1 MKVEVVGSTKPDY
14 LIQHDEA
21 LRFSGIAAGVCYM
34 PHTMQLLSDEPVERT
49 IKRIRGCIRNGHH
62 SVLEHIVFNLYLEN
76 IPKILAM
83 ILNNEKVYATSEKS
97 SRYTEIHLDTADGRL
112 YQKWVPIFEE
122 QISKKYPEIPSAQ
135 VKRLAFENARYLI
148 SIFSPTSS
156 MVYTVSMRQLSYII
170 DWMKKYIAS
179 PSKDMF
185 SVRVKDV
192 LKHFLSTNILDTD
205 MCFENLAITGV
216 TQQNKSLSL
225 FAPFQRHD
233 EIGENYCLTY
243 SATFACLAQ
252 VQRHRTLKY
261 EFAWWKKTPRYYTP
275 QIIVR
280 NEDLKNEWQ
289 NDIKSLKNLYPQG
302 MLVDINERGTLD
314 DFILKC
320 HERLCGQAQLETA
333 RTTKFILDYLSRFFE
348 NNKLDL
354 YKRLS
359 PYVVGPRCTFPD
371 FECKNPCIW
380 GWKKALKRTV

>member
-1 MKVEVVGSTKPDY
+1 MKIEVVGSTKPDY
-14 LIQHDEA
+14 LIEQDEA
-21 LRFSGIAAGVCYM
+21 LRFSGVAAGVCYM

-49 IKRIRGCIRNGHH
+49 MKRIRSCIRNGHH
-62 SVLEHIVFNLYLEN
+62 SVLEHVVFNLYLEN

-97 SRYTEIHLDTADGRL
+97 SRYTKIYLITEDGIL
-112 YQKWVPIFEE
+112 YQKWIPIFEE
-122 QISKKYPEIPSAQ
+122 QISKTYPQIPSAQ

-170 DWMKKYIAS
+170 NWIKKYIAN

-185 SVRVKDV
+185 GLKVKDV
-192 LKHFLSTNILDTD
+192 LKHFLSTKILDSE
-205 MCFENLAITGV
+205 MCFEDLAITGV
-216 TQQNKSLSL
+216 TQPNRSLSL
-225 FAPFQRHD
+225 FAPHRRH
-233 EIGENYCLTY
+233 EELGENYCLTY
-243 SATFACLAQ
+243 SASFAYLAQ
-252 VQRHRTLKY
+252 AQRHRTLKY

-280 NEDLKNEWQ
+280 NEDLKDEWQ
-289 NDIKSLKNLYPQG
+289 KDIKSLENLYPQG
-302 MLVDINERGTLD
+302 MLVDINERGSLD

-320 HERLCGQAQLETA
+320 RERLCGCAQLETA
-333 RTTKFILDYLSRFFE
+333 RQTKFTLDYLSRFFE
-348 NNKLDL
+348 VAKPDL
-354 YKRLS
+354 FDRLE
-359 PYVVGPRCTFPD
+359 PFTHGARCTFPN